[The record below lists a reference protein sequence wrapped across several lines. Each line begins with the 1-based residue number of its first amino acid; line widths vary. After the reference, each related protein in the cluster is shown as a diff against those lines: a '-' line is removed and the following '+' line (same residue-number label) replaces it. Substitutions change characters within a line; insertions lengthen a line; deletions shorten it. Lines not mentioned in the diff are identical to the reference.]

1 MRERAWAYFIVGSAV
16 LVAAGSLL
24 GETGIGAAILTI
36 AIGSAVAAALGA
48 KWWSPPDRVPFRLYA
63 TGALLFS
70 TGTIVREVLAGFDVV
85 NSPNIAD
92 LIDASGYVAMIL
104 ATLRLVQKRTKG
116 LDPTNLLDSLVAVGG
131 VAVPM
136 WIFVILPF
144 TRHGG
149 IPIGDRSVELVFTI
163 ESLVLFGA
171 FCRLAI
177 GPGARNISYYMLA
190 IGGGATV
197 ALEVSAGVGLAA
209 DSSFVANTFFPL
221 MFGAVGFTLLG
232 AAALHPQVRELTES
246 ATEPVV
252 HITHARF
259 ALLCGA
265 IVTPPIVM
273 LADRQLIR
281 AMLEEGVVIVCWMII
296 AVMVIVRLAGV
307 ARGWERARNIERILS
322 RAAARLASSTENSH
336 MADAA
341 FLAASQLADHHET
354 RISYVSYRNNI
365 WSIERSEGWGA
376 ERIGTT
382 IDLDSPALRGALAE
396 SRSTGLIHSAP
407 PDLPGE
413 EAWWSAAPMMSRGS
427 LLGLLVAVAPEPLG
441 PSFPDA
447 LANLATDFASALDTA
462 MLAEQMHRARV
473 ERRFRALIEH
483 SDDIVIVVSAA
494 GTASFSS
501 PAASRLL
508 GLSDEDL
515 RSTPIVDLAVPEHQ
529 AQFSELI
536 ATAASKPAPRE
547 IRLESTDG
555 TTYWFEIVVADVRS
569 DPEIDGIVVTA
580 RQIDDRKA
588 AELQLAASE
597 ARFRGL
603 VQHGSDGVAVVDHH
617 GVVNYISASVTR
629 VLGHEPHELVGHE
642 LSSLVH
648 PDDRLALTALLFR
661 LSTDPSIPHRAE
673 LRMAGGRGEW
683 RTLDLTMTDLTTDS
697 AVNGVV
703 VNAHDVTERKALEQ
717 DLRHQALHDA
727 LTGLP
732 NRVLFR
738 DRVQQALDRR
748 GTGSVVVM
756 MIDLDDFKTINDAVG
771 HAIGD
776 NILHVLGVRLEQH
789 LRAGDTLAR
798 LGGDEFSITVED
810 GSNREVVASVARR
823 ILEEIR
829 IPINYDEHEFVLDA
843 SIGVVY
849 SEDCDRPD
857 PEIMLRNADMALHAA
872 KSRGK
877 GRFVVYD
884 GAMHSGVLERLEL
897 KGDLARAVEN
907 NELLLYYQP
916 IVSLRTRRITGFE
929 ALMRWRHPERGVVSP
944 GSFIPLAEETGL
956 IIPMGNWLLDE
967 AFAQLGKWRAGHE
980 VTMSVNLSPRQ
991 LDAPSIVDDIS
1002 SRLVAHG
1009 VDPSWVTIELTE
1021 TGLVDGGSI
1030 NHTRLEAIRA
1040 LGVKVAA
1047 DDFGSGYASYAAL
1060 GQLPYTGVKIDM
1072 SLVQALE
1079 GAGSEKAQAQV
1090 RSLCEMAKALGLSV
1104 VAEGVEA
1111 SEQASLLI
1119 TLGCDHAQGYY
1130 FSPPVPAEDADHL
1143 VEHGL
1148 QALKRR

>member
-1 MRERAWAYFIVGSAV
+1 M
-16 LVAAGSLL
+16 LAAGSLL
-24 GETGIGAAILTI
+24 GEIGIGAAELL
-36 AIGSAVAAALGA
+36 IGIGAAVASAMGNR
-48 KWWSPPDRVPFRLYA
+48 WWNPPDRRPFRLYGL
-63 TGALLFS
+63 GALLFVI
-70 TGTIVREVLAGFDVV
+70 GTIVRETLAGFDVT
-85 NSPNIAD
+85 NSPNLAD
-92 LIDASGYVAMIL
+92 LIDAAAYVSMIL
-104 ATLRLVQKRTKG
+104 GTLALVQKRSKG
-116 LDPTNLLDSLVAVGG
+116 LDPTNLLDGLVAVGG
-131 VAVPM
+131 VVVPL

-144 TRHGG
+144 LQQGSTSV
-149 IPIGDRSVELVFTI
+149 GDRGVEMVFTI

-177 GPGARNISYYMLA
+177 GPGARNTAYYLLA

-197 ALEVSAGVGLAA
+197 ALEVSAGVGLAS

-221 MFGAVGFTLLG
+221 LFAGIAFTLLG
-232 AAALHPQVRELTES
+232 AAAIHPEVRELTES

-252 HITHARF
+252 HITKSRF

-265 IVTPPIVM
+265 IVTPPIVL
-273 LADRQLIR
+273 LADRQLSR
-281 AMLEEGVVIVCWMII
+281 NFLEEGIVIVCWVII

-322 RAAARLASSTENSH
+322 RAAARLASSTESSH
-336 MADAA
+336 MTDAA
-341 FLAASQLADHHET
+341 FLAARQLTAS
-354 RISYVSYRNNI
+354 RQARVSYVSHRNAE
-365 WSIERSEGWGA
+365 WSIERSEGWRA
-376 ERIGTT
+376 DQIGTT
-382 IDLDSPALRGALAE
+382 IDLGTPGLREAIVEA
-396 SRSTGLIHSAP
+396 RSTGLVHSAP
-407 PDLPGE
+407 PDLDD
-413 EAWWSAAPMMSRGS
+413 ADSYWTAAPMISRGS
-427 LLGLLVAVAPEPLG
+427 LWGILLAAGPEPLG
-441 PSFPDA
+441 PLVPDA
-447 LANLATDFASALDTA
+447 LANLATDFASAIDTA

-483 SDDIVIVVSAA
+483 SDDIVIVVSGA
-494 GTASFSS
+494 GTATFAS

-508 GLSDEDL
+508 GRSELDL
-515 RSTPIVDLAVPEHQ
+515 ESTPIVDLAVPEQ
-529 AQFSELI
+529 RAQFSELI
-536 ATAASKPAPRE
+536 AAAAAKPAPRE
-547 IRLESTDG
+547 IRLASTDG
-555 TTYWFEIVVADVRS
+555 TIHWFEIVVADLRS

-603 VQHGSDGVAVVDHH
+603 VQHGSDVVAVIDHH
-617 GVVNYISASVTR
+617 GMVNYISASVHR
-629 VLGHEPHELVGHE
+629 VLGHEPHELVGRE
-642 LSSLVH
+642 LSGLVH

-661 LSTDPSIPHRAE
+661 LSTDPSAPHRAE
-673 LRMAGGRGEW
+673 LRMTGGRGEW
-683 RTLDLTMTDLTTDS
+683 RTLDLTMTDLTSDP

-703 VNAHDVTERKALEQ
+703 VNAHDVTERKALEH

-748 GTGSVVVM
+748 GAGSVVVM
-756 MIDLDDFKTINDAVG
+756 VIDLDDFKTINDAVG

-776 NILHVLGVRLEQH
+776 NILHVLGLRLEQH

-798 LGGDEFSITVED
+798 LGGDEFAITVED
-810 GSNREVVASVARR
+810 GNNRETVALVARR
-823 ILEEIR
+823 ILDEIR
-829 IPINYDEHEFVLDA
+829 IPITYDEHEFVLDA
-843 SIGVVY
+843 SVGVVY

-897 KGDLARAVEN
+897 KGDLARAVDN
-907 NELLLYYQP
+907 DELLLYYQP

-929 ALMRWRHPERGVVSP
+929 ALMRWRHPERGMVSP
-944 GSFIPLAEETGL
+944 GSFISLAEETGL
-956 IIPMGNWLLDE
+956 IIPMGCWLLDA
-967 AFAQLGKWRAGHE
+967 AFTQLAKWRIDHE
-980 VTMSVNLSPRQ
+980 VTMSINLSPRQ
-991 LDAPSIVDDIS
+991 LDAPSIVDDIE
-1002 SRLVAHG
+1002 SRLVSHG
-1009 VDPSWVTIELTE
+1009 IDPSWVTIELTE

-1030 NHTRLEAIRA
+1030 NHGRLEAIRA

-1060 GQLPYTGVKIDM
+1060 AQLPYTGVKIDM

-1090 RSLCEMAKALGLSV
+1090 RSLCEMAKALGLTV

-1111 SEQASLLI
+1111 GEQASLLI
-1119 TLGCDHAQGYY
+1119 TLGCDFAQGYY
-1130 FSPPVPAEDADHL
+1130 FSPPVPADDASQL

>member
-1 MRERAWAYFIVGSAV
+1 MRERSWAYFIVGSAV
-16 LVAAGSLL
+16 FVAAGSLL
-24 GETGIGAAILTI
+24 GETGIGAAIVLI
-36 AIGSAVAAALGA
+36 AVGSACAAWLGGR
-48 KWWSPPDRVPFRLYA
+48 WWSQPDHVPFRLYA

-70 TGTIVREVLAGFDVV
+70 AGTIVRELLAGFDIV
-85 NSPNIAD
+85 NSPNVAD
-92 LIDASGYVAMIL
+92 LIDASGYIAMIL

-144 TRHGG
+144 TRHSS
-149 IPIGDRSVELVFTI
+149 ISVGDRSVELVFTVL
-163 ESLVLFGA
+163 SLVLFGA

-221 MFGAVGFTLLG
+221 LFGAVGFTLLG

-273 LADRQLIR
+273 LADRHLVR
-281 AMLEEGVVIVCWMII
+281 AMLEEGVIIVCWMII

-322 RAAARLASSTENSH
+322 RAAARLASSTEHSH
-336 MADAA
+336 MTDAA
-341 FLAASQLADHHET
+341 FSAAHQLANSDRT
-354 RISYVSYRNNI
+354 RISYVSYRSNV
-365 WSIERSEGWGA
+365 WSIERSEGWQA
-376 ERIGTT
+376 ERVGATV
-382 IDLDSPALRGALAE
+382 DLDSPALRAALDE
-396 SRSTGLIHSAP
+396 TRSTGLIYSAA
-407 PDLPGE
+407 PDFPGE
-413 EAWWSAAPMMSRGS
+413 EEWWTAAPMMSRGS
-427 LLGLLVAVAPEPLG
+427 LLGLLVAVAPDPLG

-483 SDDIVIVVSAA
+483 SDDIVIVVSAG

-508 GLSDEDL
+508 GLSDDDL
-515 RSTPIVDLAVPEHQ
+515 RSTPIVNLAVPEHR

-547 IRLESTDG
+547 IRLESTNG

-603 VQHGSDGVAVVDHH
+603 VQHGSDVVAVVDHH
-617 GVVNYISASVTR
+617 GFVNYISASVTR

-661 LSTDPSIPHRAE
+661 LSTDPSAPHRAE

-683 RTLDLTMTDLTTDS
+683 RTLDLTMTDLTTDP

-756 MIDLDDFKTINDAVG
+756 VIDIDDFKTINDAVG

-776 NILHVLGVRLEQH
+776 NILHVLGLRLEQH

-810 GSNREVVASVARR
+810 GSNRETVASVARR
-823 ILEEIR
+823 ILEEVR
-829 IPINYDEHEFVLDA
+829 IPITYEEHEFVLDA
-843 SIGVVY
+843 SIGIVY

-857 PEIMLRNADMALHAA
+857 PEIMMRNADMALHAA

-884 GAMHSGVLERLEL
+884 SAMHSGVLERLEL
-897 KGDLARAVEN
+897 KGDLVRAVEN
-907 NELLLYYQP
+907 DELVLYYQP

-929 ALMRWRHPERGVVSP
+929 ALMRWNHPERGMVSP
-944 GSFIPLAEETGL
+944 GSFISLAEETGL
-956 IIPMGNWLLDE
+956 IVPMGRWLFDA
-967 AFAQLGKWRAGHE
+967 AFSQLAKWRVDHE

-991 LDAPSIVDDIS
+991 LDAANIVDDIS
-1002 SRLVAHG
+1002 SRLVTHG
-1009 VDPSWVTIELTE
+1009 LDPSWVTLELTE

-1030 NHTRLEAIRA
+1030 NHARLEAIRA

-1060 GQLPYTGVKIDM
+1060 AQLPYTGVKIDM

-1079 GAGSEKAQAQV
+1079 GPGSEKAQAQV
-1090 RSLCEMAKALGLSV
+1090 RSLCEMAKALGLTV

-1111 SEQASLLI
+1111 GEQASLLI
-1119 TLGCDHAQGYY
+1119 TLGCDFAQGYY
-1130 FSPPVPAEDADHL
+1130 FSPPVAAQDADHL

>member
-1 MRERAWAYFIVGSAV
+1 
-16 LVAAGSLL
+16 
-24 GETGIGAAILTI
+24 
-36 AIGSAVAAALGA
+36 
-48 KWWSPPDRVPFRLYA
+48 
-63 TGALLFS
+63 
-70 TGTIVREVLAGFDVV
+70 
-85 NSPNIAD
+85 
-92 LIDASGYVAMIL
+92 
-104 ATLRLVQKRTKG
+104 
-116 LDPTNLLDSLVAVGG
+116 
-131 VAVPM
+131 M

-144 TRHGG
+144 TRHSD
-149 IPIGDRSVELVFTI
+149 ILIGDRSVELVFTI
-163 ESLVLFGA
+163 ESLVLFGV

-221 MFGAVGFTLLG
+221 LFGAVGFTLLG
-232 AAALHPQVRELTES
+232 AAALHPQVRELTEP

-252 HITHARF
+252 HITPARF

-265 IVTPPIVM
+265 IVTPPIIL
-273 LADRQLIR
+273 LADRQLDR
-281 AMLEEGVVIVCWMII
+281 GMLEEGVVILTWMII

-307 ARGWERARNIERILS
+307 ARGWERARNVERILS
-322 RAAARLASSTENSH
+322 RAAARLASSTEHSH
-336 MADAA
+336 MTDAT
-341 FLAASQLADHHET
+341 FFAARQLAGNDQT
-354 RISYVSYRNNI
+354 RISYASLRNDE
-365 WSIERSEGWGA
+365 WSIERSEGWRA
-376 ERIGTT
+376 DRIGTT
-382 IDLDSPALRGALAE
+382 VNFDAPVLREALDEL
-396 SRSTGLIHSAP
+396 RSTGLIHSAP
-407 PDLPGE
+407 PDLAGVP
-413 EAWWSAAPMMSRGS
+413 AWWTAAPMFSRGS
-427 LLGLLVAVAPEPLG
+427 LLGLLVAAAPEPLG
-441 PSFPDA
+441 PTFPDA

-483 SDDIVIVVSAA
+483 SDDIVIVVSSG
-494 GTASFSS
+494 GTATFAS

-508 GLSDEDL
+508 GLSEADL
-515 RSTPIVDLAVPEHQ
+515 AATPIVELAVPDQ
-529 AQFSELI
+529 RALFGELI

-555 TTYWFEIVVADVRS
+555 TPCWFEVVVADLRS

-580 RQIDDRKA
+580 RQIEDRKA

-603 VQHGSDGVAVVDHH
+603 VQHGSDVVAVVDHH
-617 GVVNYISASVTR
+617 GIVNYISASVTR
-629 VLGHEPHELVGHE
+629 VLGHEPHELVGRE
-642 LSSLVH
+642 LSSMVH

-661 LSTDPSIPHRAE
+661 LSTDPSAPHRAE

-683 RTLDLTMTDLTTDS
+683 RTLDLTMTDLTTDP

-703 VNAHDVTERKALEQ
+703 VNAHDVTERKALEH

-748 GTGSVVVM
+748 GAGSVAVM
-756 MIDLDDFKTINDAVG
+756 VIDLDDFKTINDAVG

-776 NILHVLGVRLEQH
+776 NILHVLGLRLEQH

-810 GSNREVVASVARR
+810 GTNREMVAMVARR

-829 IPINYDEHEFVLDA
+829 IPIRYEEHEFVLDA
-843 SIGVVY
+843 SIGIVF

-884 GAMHSGVLERLEL
+884 GEMHSGVLERLEL
-897 KGDLARAVEN
+897 KGDLARAVDN
-907 NELLLYYQP
+907 GELLLYYQP

-929 ALMRWRHPERGVVSP
+929 ALMRWRHPERGTVSP

-956 IIPMGNWLLDE
+956 IIPMGNWLLDA
-967 AFAQLGKWRAGHE
+967 AFSQLAKWRTQHE
-980 VTMSVNLSPRQ
+980 VTMSINLSPRQ
-991 LDAPSIVDDIS
+991 LDAPTIVDDIET
-1002 SRLVAHG
+1002 RLLTHG
-1009 VDPSWVTIELTE
+1009 IDPSWVTIELTE

-1030 NHTRLEAIRA
+1030 NHSRLEAIRR

-1090 RSLCEMAKALGLSV
+1090 RSLCEMAKAVGLTV

-1119 TLGCDHAQGYY
+1119 TLGCDFAQGYY
-1130 FSPPVPAEDADHL
+1130 FSPPVPADDASQL

>member
-1 MRERAWAYFIVGSAV
+1 VFQQPWRQYLVATTALLAIASVAGEDALGGAYLIIAIASIVALRKGAKRWKPADPRALNIFAFSIATF
-16 LVAAGSLL
+16 LVAAITRVVL
-24 GETGIGAAILTI
+24 EEFGI
-36 AIGSAVAAALGA
+36 
-48 KWWSPPDRVPFRLYA
+48 
-63 TGALLFS
+63 
-70 TGTIVREVLAGFDVV
+70 V
-85 NSPNIAD
+85 NSPNFAD
-92 LIDASGYVAMIL
+92 LLDAIGFGAMIT
-104 ATLRLVQKRTKG
+104 AAARLVRRRVHGK
-116 LDPTNLLDSLVAVGG
+116 DPTNLLDSVIAVAGLASLAWVY
-131 VAVPM
+131 
-136 WIFVILPF
+136 VILPYLGDE
-144 TRHGG
+144 TLG
-149 IPIGDRSVELVFTI
+149 IGDRLVELAFTL
-163 ESLVLFGA
+163 EALVLFA
-171 FCRLAI
+171 MILRLAI
-177 GPGARNISYYMLA
+177 GPGLKNVSFYLFSACMASIVAGELVIGIQLGSGSSSAASTLIPTALGGLA
-190 IGGGATV
+190 MITGGAAGLHPSIAQLTERTTDPVAQMTWQRV
-197 ALEVSAGVGLAA
+197 ALMSVASAIPPAI
-209 DSSFVANTFFPL
+209 FVFDPPTQ
-221 MFGAVGFTLLG
+221 GF
-232 AAALHPQVRELTES
+232 ES
-246 ATEPVV
+246 AVISLCWLVITTLVV
-252 HITHARF
+252 
-259 ALLCGA
+259 
-265 IVTPPIVM
+265 
-273 LADRQLIR
+273 
-281 AMLEEGVVIVCWMII
+281 
-296 AVMVIVRLAGV
+296 VRLAGL
-307 ARGWERARNIERILS
+307 ARAWQHARDVERILS
-322 RAAARLASSTENSH
+322 RGAARLASSTEPSQ
-336 MADAA
+336 MTDAA
-341 FLAASQLADHHET
+341 FDAAKQLGANASM
-354 RISYVSYRNNI
+354 RVSYASYSDGVWLI
-365 WSIERSEGWGA
+365 ARSEGWQA
-376 ERIGTT
+376 DQIGTT
-382 IDLDSPALRGALAE
+382 IDLAQPELAAALAE
-396 SRSTGLIHSAP
+396 TRSTGLVHSEP
-407 PDLPGE
+407 PDFPGSV
-413 EAWWSAAPMMSRGS
+413 AWWTAAPMMSRGS
-427 LLGLLVAVAPEPLG
+427 ILGFLVATAPGLPG

-447 LANLATDFASALDTA
+447 LANLANDFASALDTA

-473 ERRFRALIEH
+473 ERRFRALIEQ
-483 SDDIVIVVSAA
+483 SDDIVIVVNAA

-508 GLSDEDL
+508 GRSDEAL
-515 RSTPIVDLAVPEHQ
+515 RLTPIVDLAVPDQ
-529 AQFSELI
+529 RGQFNDLI
-536 ATAASKPAPRE
+536 GAAASRPAPRE

-555 TTYWFEIVVADVRS
+555 TTYWFEIVVGDLRS

-580 RQIDDRKA
+580 RQIEDRKA

-603 VQHGSDGVAVVDHH
+603 VQHGSDVVAVVDHH
-617 GVVNYISASVTR
+617 GFVNYISASVTR

-661 LSTDPSIPHRAE
+661 LSTDPSVPHRAE
-673 LRMAGGRGEW
+673 LRMAGIHGEW
-683 RTLDLTMTDLTTDS
+683 RTLDLIMTDLTTDP

-703 VNAHDVTERKALEQ
+703 VNAHDVTERKALEH

-748 GTGSVVVM
+748 GAGSVVVM
-756 MIDLDDFKTINDAVG
+756 VIDLDDFKTINDAVG

-776 NILHVLGVRLEQH
+776 NILHVLGLRLEQH

-810 GSNREVVASVARR
+810 GSNRETVAMVARR

-897 KGDLARAVEN
+897 KGDLVRAVDN
-907 NELLLYYQP
+907 DELLLYYQP

-929 ALMRWRHPERGVVSP
+929 ALMRWRHPERGMVSP
-944 GSFIPLAEETGL
+944 GSFISLAEETGL
-956 IIPMGNWLLDE
+956 IIPMGCWLLDA
-967 AFAQLGKWRAGHE
+967 AFSQLAKWRTHSE

-991 LDAPSIVDDIS
+991 LDAASIVDDIS
-1002 SRLVAHG
+1002 SRLVSHG
-1009 VDPSWVTIELTE
+1009 IDPSWVTIELTE
-1021 TGLVDGGSI
+1021 SSVVDGGSI

-1079 GAGSEKAQAQV
+1079 GSGSEKAQAQV
-1090 RSLCEMAKALGLSV
+1090 RSLCEMAKALGLTV

-1111 SEQASLLI
+1111 GEQASLLI
-1119 TLGCDHAQGYY
+1119 TLGCDFAQGYY
-1130 FSPPVPAEDADHL
+1130 FSPPVPADDADHL

>member
-1 MRERAWAYFIVGSAV
+1 MRQRAWAYFIGGSAV
-16 LVAAGSLL
+16 LLAAGSSL
-24 GETGIGAAILTI
+24 GETGVGAAILLI
-36 AIGSAVAAALGA
+36 AIGSACAAALGGR
-48 KWWSPPDRVPFRLYA
+48 WWDPPDRVPFRLYA

-70 TGTIVREVLAGFDVV
+70 AGTIVREVLAGFDVV
-85 NSPNIAD
+85 NSPNVAD
-92 LIDASGYVAMIL
+92 FIDASGYIAMII

-131 VAVPM
+131 VVVPL
-136 WIFVILPF
+136 WIFVVLPF
-144 TRHGG
+144 MRHND
-149 IPIGDRSVELVFTI
+149 IAIGDRSVELAFTV
-163 ESLVLFGA
+163 ESLVLFGV

-190 IGGGATV
+190 IGGSATV

-221 MFGAVGFTLLG
+221 MFGAIGFTLLG
-232 AAALHPQVRELTES
+232 AAALHPQVRELTEH

-252 HITHARF
+252 HITKSRF

-265 IVTPPIVM
+265 IVAPPIVL
-273 LADRQLIR
+273 LADRQIDR
-281 AMLEEGVVIVCWMII
+281 SMLEEGVVIVTWMII
-296 AVMVIVRLAGV
+296 AVLVIARLAGV

-322 RAAARLASSTENSH
+322 RAAARLASSTEPSH
-336 MADAA
+336 MNDAT
-341 FLAASQLADHHET
+341 FFAAKQLAGADKV
-354 RISYVSYRNNI
+354 RISYASIHNEV
-365 WSIERSEGWGA
+365 WSIERSEGWHA
-376 ERIGTT
+376 DRIGTT
-382 IDLDSPALRGALAE
+382 VDLGSGALREALTE
-396 SRSTGLIHSAP
+396 MRSTGLIHSPA
-407 PDLPGE
+407 PDLSE
-413 EAWWSAAPMMSRGS
+413 VAWWTAAPMYSRGS
-427 LLGLLVAVAPEPLG
+427 LLGLLIAVAPEPLG
-441 PSFPDA
+441 PTFPDA

-462 MLAEQMHRARV
+462 ILAEQMHRARV

-494 GTASFSS
+494 GTATFAS

-508 GLSDEDL
+508 GRSETDL
-515 RSTPIVDLAVPEHQ
+515 ESTPIVELAVPEQ
-529 AQFSELI
+529 RTQFSELI
-536 ATAASKPAPRE
+536 ATAATKPAPRE
-547 IRLESTDG
+547 IRLASTDG
-555 TTYWFEIVVADVRS
+555 TIYWFEIVVADLRS

-603 VQHGSDGVAVVDHH
+603 VQHGSDVVAVVDHH
-617 GVVNYISASVTR
+617 GMVNYISASVMR
-629 VLGHEPHELVGHE
+629 VLGHEPHELVGRE
-642 LSSLVH
+642 LSGLVH

-661 LSTDPSIPHRAE
+661 LSTDPTVPHRAE

-683 RTLDLTMTDLTTDS
+683 RTLDLTMTDLTADP

-703 VNAHDVTERKALEQ
+703 VNAHDVTERKALEH

-748 GTGSVVVM
+748 GAGSVVVM
-756 MIDLDDFKTINDAVG
+756 VIDLDDFKTINDAVG

-776 NILHVLGVRLEQH
+776 NILHVLGLRLEQH

-810 GSNREVVASVARR
+810 GTNRETVAMVARR
-823 ILEEIR
+823 ILDEIR
-829 IPINYDEHEFVLDA
+829 IPITYDEHEFVLDA
-843 SIGVVY
+843 SIGIVY

-907 NELLLYYQP
+907 DELLLYYQP

-929 ALMRWRHPERGVVSP
+929 ALMRWRHPERGMVSP
-944 GSFIPLAEETGL
+944 GSFISLAEETGL
-956 IIPMGNWLLDE
+956 IIPMGCWLLDA
-967 AFAQLGKWRAGHE
+967 AFTQLAKWRIDHE

-991 LDAPSIVDDIS
+991 LDAPSIVDDIE
-1002 SRLVAHG
+1002 SRLVSHG
-1009 VDPSWVTIELTE
+1009 IDPSWVTIELTE

-1030 NHTRLEAIRA
+1030 NHGRLEAIRA

-1060 GQLPYTGVKIDM
+1060 AQLPYTGVKIDM

-1090 RSLCEMAKALGLSV
+1090 RSLCEMAKALGLTV

-1111 SEQASLLI
+1111 GEQASLLI
-1119 TLGCDHAQGYY
+1119 TLGCDFAQGYY
-1130 FSPPVPAEDADHL
+1130 FSPPVPADDASQL